1 MVRLI
6 VGSELVT
13 LRSKLTLITLCN
25 VGFLKLRR
33 RDHGNFGSEEL
44 SGSEISSAFVKHI
57 SYYLIIFFFPLLMF
71 LFCLAFQ
78 TVSIAKLYSN
88 PDKQERK
95 TEK

>member
-57 SYYLIIFFFPLLMF
+57 SYYLIINFFSVAYVFV
-71 LFCLAFQ
+71 LFGFSNCL
-78 TVSIAKLYSN
+78 N
-88 PDKQERK
+88 RK
-95 TEK
+95 TIQQS